1 LAKRGYTLGQN
12 LVYEARGAAGKHD
25 QLPRLMQE
33 LKAADVGVVLTVGY
47 PAAVTAKGS
56 GIPTVIA
63 GGAGDPVATG
73 LVESLARPGGTVT
86 GISDNAAMLS
96 TKRLGLLKEVSP
108 QLRRVAMLW
117 NKDDLAMSLRYEAS
131 ARAAQGIGVTVQ
143 SCARAER
150 LRGSLRGYESGAAG
164 RDYDGFRLFDPA
176 QSKARRRLRCRKAH
190 TRDLRG

>member
-1 LAKRGYTLGQN
+1 MDTHL
-12 LVYEARGAAGKHD
+12 YEARGAAGKHD

-33 LKAADVGVVLTVGY
+33 LKAADVGIVLTVGY

-73 LVESLARPGGTVT
+73 LVESLARSGGTVT

-117 NKDDLAMSLRYEAS
+117 NKDDLAMSLRVVNPDFIAGGGP
-131 ARAAQGIGVTVQ
+131 RAPGLLTPLLLITV
-143 SCARAER
+143 
-150 LRGSLRGYESGAAG
+150 GYA
-164 RDYDGFRLFDPA
+164 FT
-176 QSKARRRLRCRKAH
+176 K
-190 TRDLRG
+190 